1 MGSSGSTVHSKTV
14 RFSSAVQVRPIK
26 HVANMTKQEKR
37 NTWLQRD
44 EVAAILKRAR
54 LIICVT
60 ERYGPRV
67 DHKGRTLCTRG
78 LEWQIDAVGNRE
90 RVRKVLLAKN
100 AVLHKQQQLRMQQRQ
115 KEQEHLLDYDDD
127 GQCYNCNDGNDGETA
142 IADAYGFVTKQFQQD
157 AEATALRDRKEV
169 SENEY

>member
-1 MGSSGSTVHSKTV
+1 MGSSGSTVRNKTV

-54 LIICVT
+54 LIVCVT

-67 DHKGRTLCTRG
+67 DHKGRTLCIRG

-90 RVRKVLLAKN
+90 RVQKVLLAKN
-100 AVLHKQQQLRMQQRQ
+100 AVFHKQQQLLRMQERQRQ
-115 KEQEHLLDYDDD
+115 ENLLDFDDHD
-127 GQCYNCNDGNDGETA
+127 QCYSCIQENDGETA
-142 IADAYGFVTKQFQQD
+142 IADAYGFVTKQFQRD
-157 AEATALRDRKEV
+157 AKATALRDRKEV
-169 SENEY
+169 

>member
-1 MGSSGSTVHSKTV
+1 MS
-14 RFSSAVQVRPIK
+14 
-26 HVANMTKQEKR
+26 
-37 NTWLQRD
+37 
-44 EVAAILKRAR
+44 AILKRAR
-54 LIICVT
+54 LIVCVT

-100 AVLHKQQQLRMQQRQ
+100 AVFHKQQQLRMQQRQ
-115 KEQEHLLDYDDD
+115 RQEHLLDFDDND
-127 GQCYNCNDGNDGETA
+127 QCYSCYNENDGETA
-142 IADAYGFVTKQFQQD
+142 IADAYCFVTKQFQRD

-169 SENEY
+169 FWENEY